1 MKKLF
6 LSGHLKKGDFIVFFC
21 IAGMI
26 LVSAL
31 LFYRPAADAKQ
42 VVIYVN
48 SEKYAV
54 YQLAQPYDR
63 NIKIPVNGSA
73 KYGYN
78 HIRIHDESV
87 TMVDSTCPNGDCV
100 KMGTIKDAG
109 DILVCLPYK
118 LMVRLEGGEAV
129 DAVSY

>member
-1 MKKLF
+1 MKLF
-6 LSGHLKKGDFIVFFC
+6 FLSNHLKKGDFVVFFVIC
-21 IAGMI
+21 GII
-26 LVSAL
+26 LAVFL
-31 LFYRPAADAKQ
+31 LFYRNPTDATQ

-54 YQLAQPYDR
+54 YQLEQPYDK
-63 NIKIPVNGSA
+63 NIKIPVNHNP

-78 HIRIHDESV
+78 HIRIHDGSV
-87 TMVDSTCPNGDCV
+87 TMVDSTCPNGDCIR
-100 KMGTIKDAG
+100 MGTIKDAG
-109 DILVCLPYK
+109 DILICLPYK